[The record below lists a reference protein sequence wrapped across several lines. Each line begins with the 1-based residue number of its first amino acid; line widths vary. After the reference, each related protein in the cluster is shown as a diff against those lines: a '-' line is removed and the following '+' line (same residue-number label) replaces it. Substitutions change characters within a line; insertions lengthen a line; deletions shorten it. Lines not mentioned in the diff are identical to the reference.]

1 MLKNTQI
8 QFDFEAVQFHNTTHE
23 NEVSGY
29 KMANLINNL
38 SVLEVFESSP
48 DRSFTPY
55 EVNDVLESKK
65 IKMLQSSVKRAIT
78 DLTSAGKL
86 MNTGI
91 KKMERYNRPNYTWI
105 LNPLNK

>member
-1 MLKNTQI
+1 MSLR
-8 QFDFEAVQFHNTTHE
+8 EYYNTTHLDE
-23 NEVSGY
+23 QLAFDFSEVN
-29 KMANLINNL
+29 KIINKD
-38 SVLEVFESSP
+38 VLGVFESEP
-48 DRSFTPY
+48 LKSFTPY

-86 MNTGI
+86 INTGI
-91 KKMERYNRPNYTWI
+91 KKMERYGRNNYTWI